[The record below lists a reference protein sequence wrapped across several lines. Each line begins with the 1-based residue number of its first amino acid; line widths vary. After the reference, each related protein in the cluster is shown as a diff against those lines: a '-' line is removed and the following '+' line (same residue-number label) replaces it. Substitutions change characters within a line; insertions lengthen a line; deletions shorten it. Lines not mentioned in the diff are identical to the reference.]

1 MEAAASAE
9 SFRHC
14 RDIRCKAERAD
25 RNAGRQNSYG
35 SLDGGFH
42 GRFSIV
48 IVPATRNNIGAGT
61 HLKRFTFQLFS
72 PIAGF

>member
-1 MEAAASAE
+1 MEAAATPMEAAAATPMEAAASTE

-14 RDIRCKAERAD
+14 RDIRRKAERAD

-42 GRFSIV
+42 VRFSII
-48 IVPATRNNIGAGT
+48 IVPATPRHRGRVRI
-61 HLKRFTFQLFS
+61 
-72 PIAGF
+72 